1 MELTKEQQHVHEQ
14 VMTWLHKK
22 QDPYLAVAGYAGT
35 GKTTV
40 MGAIAADITRK
51 KPEMSIAYVAPTGK
65 ASLVLENKLSDYG
78 ALNGKSFT
86 GTIHSLIYTLAKT
99 ERGRPKEWRRKDDVE
114 CELIVVDESS
124 MITQQVFDD
133 LLAFDKPLLFI
144 GDAGQLPPV
153 NDRLFFPLQDTPL
166 RLTEVHR
173 QALGNPIIRLATDVR
188 AGKALPFG
196 AWGGKA
202 AKLDSRSVVATEA
215 TSKFLKEVG
224 SPDTVVLCGTNKTRV
239 TLNRRTRRVQGL
251 DMQGLLP
258 VPGERLVCL
267 KNDKMTGLRNGQLVY
282 VSQSYG
288 DSKDSCFTVGVKDVP
303 SSLVA
308 YTKALHCTNPRDL
321 YEDLTG
327 VKKMLKE
334 SNQEEPL
341 FFDYG
346 YTLSVHKAQGSE
358 WERVLLVD
366 ERNGYMTDE
375 DYTRWLYT
383 GVTRARDKLL
393 ILSSRIR

>member
-1 MELTKEQQHVHEQ
+1 
-14 VMTWLHKK
+14 
-22 QDPYLAVAGYAGT
+22 
-35 GKTTV
+35 
-40 MGAIAADITRK
+40 
-51 KPEMSIAYVAPTGK
+51 
-65 ASLVLENKLSDYG
+65 
-78 ALNGKSFT
+78 
-86 GTIHSLIYTLAKT
+86 
-99 ERGRPKEWRRKDDVE
+99 
-114 CELIVVDESS
+114 
-124 MITQQVFDD
+124 
-133 LLAFDKPLLFI
+133 
-144 GDAGQLPPV
+144 
-153 NDRLFFPLQDTPL
+153 
-166 RLTEVHR
+166 
-173 QALGNPIIRLATDVR
+173 
-188 AGKALPFG
+188 
-196 AWGGKA
+196 
-202 AKLDSRSVVATEA
+202 
-215 TSKFLKEVG
+215 
-224 SPDTVVLCGTNKTRV
+224 
-239 TLNRRTRRVQGL
+239 
-251 DMQGLLP
+251 MQGLLP